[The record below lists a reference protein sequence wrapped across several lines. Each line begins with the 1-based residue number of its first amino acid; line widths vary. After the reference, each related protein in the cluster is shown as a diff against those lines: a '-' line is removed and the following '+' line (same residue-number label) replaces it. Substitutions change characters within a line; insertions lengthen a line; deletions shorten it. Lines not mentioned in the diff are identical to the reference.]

1 MSTTTATRQ
10 IKRVEKT
17 GKQAAR
23 SPWVDRLTRIGYAAR
38 GVLYIL
44 IGLLA
49 LQFALGT
56 GGAPANQNGV
66 LAMLSGIPFGNII
79 LIGMAIGLAG
89 YSLWGVVRALFDPLN
104 RGDDPV
110 GLIERASFVISAISY
125 GAFALVAL
133 YFASGWGIRAASQP
147 PDISAQLMSKPYGR
161 WLTAGFGAFWLASA
175 LAQVYIAVTA
185 KFARDFKFGKD
196 DTEREWAILMGRIG
210 YAARGVVFG
219 IIGWFLIQ
227 AAYYFDPNQA
237 VGFDGALLELVKN
250 TYGTLLMGAVALGL
264 VAFGIYSVL
273 CARWI
278 RTGARK
284 HG

>member
-1 MSTTTATRQ
+1 MSTATATREV
-10 IKRVEKT
+10 KHVEET
-17 GKQAAR
+17 AKQAAR

-56 GGAPANQNGV
+56 GGAPTDQNGV
-66 LAMLSGIPFGNII
+66 LAMLSRIPFGNII
-79 LIGMAIGLAG
+79 LIAMAIGLAG
-89 YSLWGVVRALFDPLN
+89 YSLWGIVRALFDPLK

-110 GLIERASFVISAISY
+110 GLIERASFVISAASY

-133 YFASGWGIRAASQP
+133 YFASGWGIREASQP
-147 PDISAQLMSKPYGR
+147 QDISAQLMSKPYGR
-161 WLTAGFGAFWLASA
+161 WLTGGLGAFWIAAA
-175 LAQVYIAVTA
+175 LAQLYIAVTA
-185 KFARDFKFGKD
+185 QFARDFKFGKED
-196 DTEREWAILMGRIG
+196 DERQWAILMGRIG
-210 YAARGVVFG
+210 YAARSVVFG

-227 AAYYFDPNQA
+227 AAYNFDPNEA
-237 VGFDGALLELVKN
+237 VGFDGALLELVKHP
-250 TYGTLLMGAVALGL
+250 YGALLMGAVALGL

-284 HG
+284 SG